1 MLTDFFSVEPI
12 RLSSSSIACHTWEL
26 FRLER
31 LDILVYKL
39 DVYSKRSQTY
49 STFQNYL
56 QQGENVT
63 LLKLIDKDLVL
74 MPRNIYDKINFNFNN
89 CDFPIMISLERS
101 QMMKDINTLSF
112 ANNECT
118 NLLRSF
124 FNFPEEKRQIHL
136 GLFDKDIHVII
147 KFAGIKWWYDI
158 FSCYFTQIFILV
170 TQR

>member
-1 MLTDFFSVEPI
+1 M
-12 RLSSSSIACHTWEL
+12 
-26 FRLER
+26 
-31 LDILVYKL
+31 

-63 LLKLIDKDLVL
+63 LLKLIDKNLVL

-89 CDFPIMISLERS
+89 CDFPIMTSLKRS

-147 KFAGIKWWYDI
+147 KFAGIKW
-158 FSCYFTQIFILV
+158 
-170 TQR
+170 

>member
-12 RLSSSSIACHTWEL
+12 RLSSSSITCHTWEL
-26 FRLER
+26 FQLER
-31 LDILVYKL
+31 LDILEYKL

-89 CDFPIMISLERS
+89 YDFPIM
-101 QMMKDINTLSF
+101 T
-112 ANNECT
+112 
-118 NLLRSF
+118 
-124 FNFPEEKRQIHL
+124 
-136 GLFDKDIHVII
+136 
-147 KFAGIKWWYDI
+147 
-158 FSCYFTQIFILV
+158 
-170 TQR
+170 